1 MRISISNKYLISY
14 LTKMELTTNIGREVL
29 SLEMVETGVGRIM
42 ANANI
47 RDVVCCIM
55 NEIVND
61 KHHPRYKLP
70 DTTQFNV

>member
-1 MRISISNKYLISY
+1 MRFNISNQLLIST
-14 LTKMELTTNIGREVL
+14 LSKMELTANRSRKVL

-42 ANANI
+42 SLFNLRNE
-47 RDVVCCIM
+47 VYYIM

-70 DTTQFNV
+70 DTTQFNI